1 MNYSLPIAISEE
13 TIEDLNAIIKYL
25 CEQNK
30 KLKTENELLKLQ
42 IAGKIYD
49 V

>member
-1 MNYSLPIAISEE
+1 MFKNTLVSA
-13 TIEDLNAIIKYL
+13 IEDLALTVKNL
-25 CEQNK
+25 REENK

>member
-1 MNYSLPIAISEE
+1 MFKTTLVSA
-13 TIEDLNAIIKYL
+13 IEDLALTVKNL
-25 CEQNK
+25 REENK